1 MLNEISNQE
10 TNYDWNKKRSES
22 HNFTSLTKKKKYS
35 YDAPKSYRLP
45 LIMNKKITESPY
57 E

>member
-35 YDAPKSYRLP
+35 YNAPKSYRLP